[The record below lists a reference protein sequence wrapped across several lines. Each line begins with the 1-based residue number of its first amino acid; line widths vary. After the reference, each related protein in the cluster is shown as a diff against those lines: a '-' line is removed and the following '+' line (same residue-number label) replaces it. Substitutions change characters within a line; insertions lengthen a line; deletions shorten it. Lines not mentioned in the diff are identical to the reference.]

1 MRWLCGL
8 LLLVALSC
16 KKDKPA
22 LPEAEVLK
30 GQSVFVLNE
39 GNFMWGNASLSHIN
53 LSNLQIREDVFQAH
67 NQRPVGDVLNS
78 ALSVNGQLWLV
89 VNNSQ
94 KIERLNETTLQA
106 LEPISGLHSPRFAAH
121 VAPGKVYVTDLY
133 ANKIHILHDNT
144 GARLGHIAVSG
155 WTEGIVVS
163 QGWVWVCN
171 TGADVVYKIDPSEDR
186 IVDSVEVGDNP
197 RSIVADASGKIWVLC
212 EGNIPPQES
221 AGSLWRIDPTNPD
234 TAALALHHAQI
245 SDHPSRL
252 CISPEGNYLYWIKD
266 GVFRMATQQTT
277 LPTGPYIAAEG
288 RLFYGLGISPIHDI
302 FVSDAKDY
310 VQKGKVYRY
319 SADGLSKG
327 SWDAG
332 IIPGGFY
339 FY

>member
-1 MRWLCGL
+1 MRWFCGL
-8 LLLVALSC
+8 LLLFALSC
-16 KKDKPA
+16 KKDKPTQ
-22 LPEAEVLK
+22 PETEVLK

-53 LSNLQIREDVFQAH
+53 LSTSQIREDVFSAH

-78 ALSVNGQLWLV
+78 SLSVNGQLWLI

-121 VAPGKVYVTDLY
+121 VAAGKVYVTDLY
-133 ANKIHILHDNT
+133 ANKIHIINETSATLT
-144 GARLGHIAVSG
+144 GHIPVSG

-186 IVDSVEVGDNP
+186 IVDSIEVGDNP
-197 RSIVADASGKIWVLC
+197 RNIVADASGKIWVLC

-221 AGSLWRIDPTNPD
+221 AGSLWKIDPTNLD
-234 TAALALHHAQI
+234 SVLSFAHAQI

-252 CISPEGNYLYWIKD
+252 CISPQGDFLYWIKD
-266 GVFRMATQQTT
+266 GVFRMAIQQTA
-277 LPTGPYIAAEG
+277 LPTGPFIPADG

-332 IIPGGFY
+332 IIPGGFH